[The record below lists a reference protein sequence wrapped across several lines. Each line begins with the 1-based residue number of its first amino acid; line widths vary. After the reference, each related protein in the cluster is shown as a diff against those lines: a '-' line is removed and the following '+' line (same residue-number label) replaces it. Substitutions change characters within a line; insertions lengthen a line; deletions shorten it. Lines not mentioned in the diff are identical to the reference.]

1 MFQQNINL
9 EESPVM
15 DYIWGG
21 MILLSL
27 VFGACNGRMQEVS
40 DAVFSGAGQGVEVC
54 IALLGAMC
62 FWSGLMKIAD
72 RSGITIFIGRLCR
85 PIIRVL
91 FPTLEKNSPA
101 AGAMSLNFA
110 ANILGLG
117 NAATPLGLKAMKCL
131 QAENPR
137 KDVASDNMLMFVVI
151 NTASLQIIP
160 TTVATLRVKY
170 GSVNP
175 LDIMPAI
182 WIASIG
188 ALLVGVLLAKL
199 LNKWRAAH

>member
-1 MFQQNINL
+1 
-9 EESPVM
+9 M

-27 VFGACNGRMQEVS
+27 VFGACTGRMQEVS

-91 FPTLEKNSPA
+91 FPTLGKNSPA

>member
-1 MFQQNINL
+1 
-9 EESPVM
+9 M

-72 RSGITIFIGRLCR
+72 KSGITIFIGRLCR
-85 PIIRVL
+85 PIIRLL
-91 FPTLEKNSPA
+91 FPTLEENSPA

-137 KDVASDNMLMFVVI
+137 KDTASDNMLMFVVI

-175 LDIMPAI
+175 LDIMPAV

-188 ALLVGVLLAKL
+188 ALLVGVLLAKI
-199 LNKWRAAH
+199 LNKWRAVH

>member
-1 MFQQNINL
+1 
-9 EESPVM
+9 M

-91 FPTLEKNSPA
+91 FPTLGKNSPA

-151 NTASLQIIP
+151 NTASLQIIT

-175 LDIMPAI
+175 LDIMPAV

>member
-1 MFQQNINL
+1 
-9 EESPVM
+9 M

-91 FPTLEKNSPA
+91 FPTLGKNSPA
-101 AGAMSLNFA
+101 AGVMSLNFA

>member
-1 MFQQNINL
+1 
-9 EESPVM
+9 M
-15 DYIWGG
+15 DYIWRG

-91 FPTLEKNSPA
+91 FPTLGKNSPA

-175 LDIMPAI
+175 LDIMPAV

>member
-1 MFQQNINL
+1 
-9 EESPVM
+9 M

-91 FPTLEKNSPA
+91 FPTLGKNSPA

>member
-1 MFQQNINL
+1 
-9 EESPVM
+9 M

-91 FPTLEKNSPA
+91 FPTLGKNSPA
-101 AGAMSLNFA
+101 AGVMSLNFA

-175 LDIMPAI
+175 LDIMPAV

>member
-1 MFQQNINL
+1 
-9 EESPVM
+9 
-15 DYIWGG
+15 
-21 MILLSL
+21 
-27 VFGACNGRMQEVS
+27 
-40 DAVFSGAGQGVEVC
+40 
-54 IALLGAMC
+54 
-62 FWSGLMKIAD
+62 MKIAD

-91 FPTLEKNSPA
+91 FPTLGKNSPA

>member
-91 FPTLEKNSPA
+91 FPTLGKNSPA

>member
-91 FPTLEKNSPA
+91 FPTLGKNSPA

-175 LDIMPAI
+175 LDIMPAV

>member
-1 MFQQNINL
+1 M
-9 EESPVM
+9 E
-15 DYIWGG
+15 

-91 FPTLEKNSPA
+91 FPTLGKNSPA

-175 LDIMPAI
+175 LDIMPAV

>member
-1 MFQQNINL
+1 
-9 EESPVM
+9 M

-170 GSVNP
+170 GSQNP
-175 LDIMPAI
+175 LDIMPAV

>member
-1 MFQQNINL
+1 
-9 EESPVM
+9 M

-175 LDIMPAI
+175 LDIMPAV

>member
-1 MFQQNINL
+1 
-9 EESPVM
+9 M

-91 FPTLEKNSPA
+91 FPTLGKNSPA

-175 LDIMPAI
+175 LDIMPAV

-188 ALLVGVLLAKL
+188 ALLVGMLLAKL

>member
-1 MFQQNINL
+1 
-9 EESPVM
+9 M

-40 DAVFSGAGQGVEVC
+40 EAVFSGAGQGVEVC

-91 FPTLEKNSPA
+91 FPTLGKNSPA

>member
-1 MFQQNINL
+1 
-9 EESPVM
+9 M

-91 FPTLEKNSPA
+91 FPTLGKNSPA

-151 NTASLQIIP
+151 NTAPLQIIP

>member
-1 MFQQNINL
+1 
-9 EESPVM
+9 M

-91 FPTLEKNSPA
+91 FPTLGKNSPA

-175 LDIMPAI
+175 LDIMPAV

>member
-1 MFQQNINL
+1 
-9 EESPVM
+9 M

-91 FPTLEKNSPA
+91 FPTLGKNSPA

-151 NTASLQIIP
+151 NTASLQIIT

>member
-1 MFQQNINL
+1 M
-9 EESPVM
+9 M

-72 RSGITIFIGRLCR
+72 KSGITIFIGRLCR
-85 PIIRVL
+85 PIIRLL
-91 FPTLEKNSPA
+91 FPTLEENSPA

-137 KDVASDNMLMFVVI
+137 KDTASDNMLMFVVI

-175 LDIMPAI
+175 LDIMPAV

-188 ALLVGVLLAKL
+188 ALLVGVLLAKI
-199 LNKWRAAH
+199 LNKWRAVH

>member
-1 MFQQNINL
+1 
-9 EESPVM
+9 M

>member
-1 MFQQNINL
+1 
-9 EESPVM
+9 M

-27 VFGACNGRMQEVS
+27 LFGACNGRMQEVS

-91 FPTLEKNSPA
+91 FPTLGKNSPA

-175 LDIMPAI
+175 LDIMPAV

-188 ALLVGVLLAKL
+188 ALLAGVLLAKL